1 MRKKTGRV
9 KIGIV
14 GCGAIGTGIARFV
27 QKDLK
32 KDCQLTALYD
42 IDYNKARGL
51 EGKISARGVARD
63 SLDKLIN
70 ESDLIVEAVNA
81 PHTQAIISKALTA
94 KKDVMAM
101 SVGKLLN
108 AAGLFKLAHK
118 NRCRLLLPSGAI
130 AGVDA
135 VKAAGL
141 SRITSIKLTTRKPL
155 SGFAG
160 NSYLKTKGID
170 PSRIKKET
178 VLFRGKV
185 KEAVEHFPQN
195 INVAAT
201 LALAAGAVRKMIVCI
216 MTSPDYTRNSHEIEV
231 AGSFGRIVTKTE
243 NVICPDNP
251 KTSYLAVLSGMQ
263 TLKQYCQGVVI
274 GT

>member
-1 MRKKTGRV
+1 MRKGTSRL

-42 IDYNKARGL
+42 IDYNKAQGL
-51 EGKISARGVARD
+51 EKKVSARGVARD
-63 SLDKLIN
+63 SLDQLID

-81 PHTQAIISKALTA
+81 KSTQKIILKALTA

-108 AAGLFKLAHK
+108 AAGLFKLAHD

-130 AGVDA
+130 AGIDA

-155 SGFAG
+155 SGFIG
-160 NSYLKTKGID
+160 NSYLKKKGVD

-216 MTSPDYTRNSHEIEV
+216 MTSPDYIRNSHEVEV
-231 AGSFGRIVTKTE
+231 FGSFGRIMTKTE

-263 TLKQYCQGVVI
+263 TLKQYCQGVSI